1 MYIIIIPLHCRRSG
15 LMKLTPIP
23 SRKRRGAEEKRLKI
37 CLTTSLRHLDHLDP
51 HALPRNF
58 PVRYNSK
65 RTVFS
70 SLFFPSLSLS
80 LSSIFLPSFF
90 FFFLSQLPSENIAT
104 GEGWGKCFCES
115 LRAVYPTRDSV
126 AICGI
131 TAACKCAVD
140 TGCHMQ
146 VFSVRYASVCAFGA
160 GVRHVGRPVASSW
173 KIPWSKCAFCCW
185 VSVSCFLRI
194 IDSDF
199 TCDIDCIFLVFF
211 L

>member
-1 MYIIIIPLHCRRSG
+1 MYIIIIPLHCRRFG

-23 SRKRRGAEEKRLKI
+23 SRKRRGEEEKRLKI

-70 SLFFPSLSLS
+70 SLFFPLSLS

-90 FFFLSQLPSENIAT
+90 FFFFSQLPSENIAT

-146 VFSVRYASVCAFGA
+146 VFSVRYASVLCIWRRRKAS
-160 GVRHVGRPVASSW
+160 RPTSSE
-173 KIPWSKCAFCCW
+173 
-185 VSVSCFLRI
+185 FLEN
-194 IDSDF
+194 SLEQM
-199 TCDIDCIFLVFF
+199 CVLFLLLGFR
-211 L
+211 

>member
-1 MYIIIIPLHCRRSG
+1 MLDNIPPTSRSLG
-15 LMKLTPIP
+15 P
-23 SRKRRGAEEKRLKI
+23 SRSTEKFPGALQLEKNRI
-37 CLTTSLRHLDHLDP
+37 
-51 HALPRNF
+51 F
-58 PVRYNSK
+58 
-65 RTVFS
+65 FS
-70 SLFFPSLSLS
+70 FFPSLSLP
-80 LSSIFLPSFF
+80 LVYFPSFF
-90 FFFLSQLPSENIAT
+90 FFFFSQLPSENIAT

-160 GVRHVGRPVASSW
+160 GVRQVGRSVASSW
-173 KIPWSKCAFCCW
+173 KIPWSKCASCCW

-211 L
+211 VEDSVQVK